1 MARPEPGARPARSA
15 IALALLSTLP
25 DAVRMEAGL
34 TLLMGVKTPD
44 LCTDV
49 MAAGRHIHEHGA
61 LLAEFVPTPGQ
72 GEGGR
77 A

>member
-1 MARPEPGARPARSA
+1 
-15 IALALLSTLP
+15 
-25 DAVRMEAGL
+25 MEAAV

-49 MAAGRHIHEHGA
+49 MAAGRMIHEHGA
-61 LLAEFVPTPGQ
+61 LLSEFVPATVQ
-72 GEGGR
+72 GGEEH